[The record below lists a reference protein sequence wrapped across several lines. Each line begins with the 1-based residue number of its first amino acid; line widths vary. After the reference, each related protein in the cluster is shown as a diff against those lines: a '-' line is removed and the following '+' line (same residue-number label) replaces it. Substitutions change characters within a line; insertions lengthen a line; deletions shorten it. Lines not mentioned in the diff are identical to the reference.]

1 MTYETKLASAYL
13 APPDDGLPAPRRY
26 WAIAT
31 ITLGIF
37 LSVLSEGIANVALPT
52 ISKSLNVDSADSIWV
67 INAYQLAVI
76 SALFPLSSLGQTLGF
91 RRVYRAGLLTFTVG
105 SLLCALS
112 DSLPTLTLARVVQ
125 GLGGAGI
132 MSVNLALV
140 RFIYPTRQLGRGTGL
155 NALVVAISSA
165 VAPAVASAILMSAS
179 WQWLFAIDVILGML
193 ALVISARCLPKTQTS
208 GRRPDMLSAAL
219 NALTFSL
226 LVTGMK
232 GLDGDHDAWLVALE
246 LAAGLMFG
254 VALIR
259 RQRRQATPMLPL
271 DLLRLPVFALSVAA
285 SATAFAAYSICLVA
299 MPFYLVDDL
308 GLSQAQMGLLMTPWP
323 LAIAVAAPVAGILAD
338 RYPPA
343 ALGAIG
349 MAMFASGLALLA
361 ALPSDPTT
369 FDIVLWT
376 TLCGLGFGLFQ
387 SPNNKLMITSAPK
400 ERSGGVGGIQS
411 TARLLGQVLGA
422 AAVGLIFGFDPA
434 HGKSTAFALAS
445 ACAILACIA
454 SGLRLGRR

>member
-1 MTYETKLASAYL
+1 MTCETKLAPACPAS
-13 APPDDGLPAPRRY
+13 PEDGLPAPRRY

-31 ITLGIF
+31 ITIGLS

-52 ISKSLNVDSADSIWV
+52 ISKSLLVDSADSIWV

-91 RRVYRAGLLTFTVG
+91 RRVYRAGLLVFTVG

-112 DSLPTLTLARVVQ
+112 DSLTALTLARIVQ

-155 NALVVAISSA
+155 NALIVAISSA
-165 VAPAVASAILMSAS
+165 AAPAVASAILMSAS
-179 WQWLFAIDVILGML
+179 WQWLFAVDVILGML
-193 ALVISARCLPKTQTS
+193 ALAISARSLPKTRTS
-208 GRRPDMLSAAL
+208 GRRPDMFSAAL
-219 NALTFSL
+219 NALTFSF
-226 LVTGMK
+226 LVTGFK
-232 GLDGDHDAWLVALE
+232 GFDGDHDAWLVALE
-246 LAAGLMFG
+246 LAAGLVFG
-254 VALIR
+254 VVLVR
-259 RQRRQATPMLPL
+259 RQREQAAPMLPL

-285 SATAFAAYSICLVA
+285 SAGAFAAYSICLVT

-308 GLSQAQMGLLMTPWP
+308 GRSQAQMGLLMTPWP
-323 LAIAVAAPVAGILAD
+323 LAIAVAAPAAGILAD
-338 RYPPA
+338 RYRPA

-349 MAMFASGLALLA
+349 MAVFASGLALLA

-369 FDIVLWT
+369 FDIVLRT

-411 TARLLGQVLGA
+411 TARLLGQVMGA
-422 AAVGLIFGFDPA
+422 AAVGLIFSFDPA
-434 HGKSTAFALAS
+434 HGKSTAFGLAS
-445 ACAILACIA
+445 VCAICACIA
-454 SGLRLGRR
+454 SGLRLGKR